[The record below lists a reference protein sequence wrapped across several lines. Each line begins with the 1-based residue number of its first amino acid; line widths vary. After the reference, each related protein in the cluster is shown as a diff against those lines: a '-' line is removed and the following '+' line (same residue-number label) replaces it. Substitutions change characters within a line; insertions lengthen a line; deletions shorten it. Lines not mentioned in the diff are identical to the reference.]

1 MVTMLVKMTISTVLY
16 LLITAIVWNYWSGHE
31 RRAWHKVV
39 VGIIFGICSVMST
52 HLGVDFRNMILNVRD
67 IGPLAAGLFFDPVS
81 GIISGVIGG
90 AERYI
95 AGTYFNV
102 GTFTTVSCSLST
114 LLAGFLSAALNVFL
128 YKGRR
133 APAYHSAVIGMVM
146 EVFHMY
152 VVLLT
157 HRNDMNAAYFIVKN
171 CSIPMIVFTGLGM
184 MGCSVLV
191 MAMSGEKYE
200 YIPISDRERTP
211 IAKRFYRKLLAAIL
225 IVFAVNHFMDLN
237 LQRRSIY
244 QEAEN
249 NLNNM
254 ATSFWMLYS
263 NTEGNWDEARVPIS
277 YITMTGNDAVYY
289 IVYDDKGNVLS
300 SFYSEENGEEMLDEQ
315 EFRFLSEQPDHSVF
329 RMFVRYYGGMNAICV
344 KRALNMDKT
353 VYVLLAWQYDMLM
366 AEQTNQLYEMLLSDI
381 LLFTVLYLMA
391 VVLVDTVVCR
401 NLKSVNNSLQ
411 KIIGGDL
418 DEVISVRDS
427 AEFSL
432 LSDDINQTVLTLK
445 GYIDESE
452 KRMEK
457 ELALAAFI
465 QESALPHVFTFNRND
480 FEIYALMKP
489 AKQVGGDFYDYFF
502 TDVNKMA
509 LVIADVSGKGIPAAM
524 FMMRAKTAIGNS
536 ARVGKSPSE
545 ILYEVNNNLC
555 DGNDAEMFVTAWI
568 GIVDLETGILTCANA
583 GHEYPV
589 LCRAGSDYELIKDK
603 HGLVLAAMENAVMT
617 EYTLELKP
625 GDRIFVYTDG
635 VPEAINKEEK
645 AYGTTRLVEKLN
657 SVKNA
662 SQEETLAAVY
672 RDIVGFAGE
681 AEQFDDIT
689 MIGYTYNG

>member
-31 RRAWHKVV
+31 RRTWHKVV

-95 AGTYFNV
+95 AGTYFGV

>member
-645 AYGTTRLVEKLN
+645 AYGTARLIEKLN

>member
-114 LLAGFLSAALNVFL
+114 MLAGFLSAALNVFL